1 MIGVVAALTATVGDL
16 LLLATSNATR
26 PGFEWLGPPSDEV
39 LLIGTYL
46 GVLAIPC
53 YGLGYRAVAAHV
65 DPPYRRWITAL
76 GVAGGVL
83 GGTTHG
89 LTGLVIHVEQSG
101 GAAGV
106 DPVTLLGRYGAYLL
120 PLWAAIGLLSIA
132 GSALFAVAV
141 VARRSTL
148 PRWTAAAN
156 PAVLTVAIV
165 ILGATSRVGR
175 AFLIPAAPNV
185 AHVVF
190 FAIAMLSAA
199 GRFAQRDAAR
209 SRIR

>member
-1 MIGVVAALTATVGDL
+1 MIGVVAALVGTVGDL

-26 PGFEWLGPPSDEV
+26 PGFGWLGPRSDAV
-39 LLIGTYL
+39 LLVGTYL

-53 YGLGYRAVAAHV
+53 YGLGYRDVAAHV
-65 DPPYRRWITAL
+65 DPPYRRWIAAL

-89 LTGLVIHVEQSG
+89 ITGLVIHVEQSG

-120 PLWAAIGLLSIA
+120 PLWAAIGAASLVGSIA
-132 GSALFAVAV
+132 YAMAVLAG
-141 VARRSTL
+141 RSRL
-148 PRWTAAAN
+148 PRGLALVN
-156 PAVLTVAIV
+156 PLTLTVAIA
-165 ILGATSRVGR
+165 LAGATSALGR
-175 AFLIPAAPNV
+175 AFVVPAAPNL

-190 FAIAMLSAA
+190 FGVIAML
-199 GRFAQRDAAR
+199 GRRAAAR
-209 SRIR
+209 

>member
-1 MIGVVAALTATVGDL
+1 MIGVVAALAATVGDL

-26 PGFEWLGPPSDEV
+26 PGFEWLGPPSERV

-101 GAAGV
+101 GAGV

-120 PLWAAIGLLSIA
+120 PLWAAIGVGSLAGSIA
-132 GSALFAVAV
+132 YAAALLAG
-141 VARRSTL
+141 RSRL
-148 PRWTAAAN
+148 PRGLALVN
-156 PAVLTVAIV
+156 PLTLTVAIA
-165 ILGATSRVGR
+165 LAGATTALGR
-175 AFLIPAAPNV
+175 AFVVPAAPNL

-190 FAIAMLSAA
+190 FGVIATV
-199 GRFAQRDAAR
+199 GRPATVR
-209 SRIR
+209 